1 MRTVKKTIRAIPA
14 PIDDLTTFRPFP
26 TQQMDHLDPFL
37 FLNHHGPQ
45 VYGKNNRGL
54 PFGPHPHRGFETL
67 TFILTGD
74 LVHWDSSGSK
84 SIIKEGG
91 IQWMTAGSGLIH
103 SETSSEE
110 FKKEGGKVEILQ
122 LWMNLPADLKM
133 LAPSYQGFSKD
144 EIPVV
149 SMDNDRVK
157 IQVISGELAGT
168 KGLAN
173 SVTDLTM
180 AILHFEGEASIELT
194 IPESNE
200 ILLYTVDGSYLIND
214 QEARTHD
221 LILFEQDGDQV
232 IIKANTAGRMIL
244 GYGKPLKEP
253 IVAYGPFVMN
263 SEEEIR
269 EAYQDYQ
276 SGKMGRWDQ

>member
-1 MRTVKKTIRAIPA
+1 MREVKTTVRAISA

-26 TQQMDHLDPFL
+26 TQQMEHLDPFL

-45 VYGKNNRGL
+45 DYRKNNRGL

-122 LWMNLPADLKM
+122 LWMNLPARLKM
-133 LAPSYQGFSKD
+133 LAPSYQGFTKE

-149 SMDNDRVK
+149 TMDNDLVK
-157 IQVISGELAGT
+157 IQVISGELEGVIGPAE
-168 KGLAN
+168 

-180 AILHFEGEASIELT
+180 GILHFSAEAEITLT
-194 IPESNE
+194 IPKSNE
-200 ILLYTVDGSYLIND
+200 ILLYTVDGRFKVNG
-214 QEARTHD
+214 QEAQTHD
-221 LILFEQDGDQV
+221 LVLFEQNGDQV
-232 IIKANTAGRMIL
+232 TIKSATTGRMIL
-244 GYGKPLKEP
+244 GFGQPLNEP

-263 SEEEIR
+263 SEEEIK